1 MMCRITPLH
10 SDQQTSAR
18 LSLTTAIAASLLA
31 VLSLAA
37 SADEKPKAADAV
49 ADTDA
54 AVLRVCASTS
64 ELPFSSQ
71 DKSGFENRIAEVVAE
86 AMGRSVQFIWS
97 TKPGIFAV
105 RDQLNIKLCD
115 VVMGLDTGDD
125 RVLTTRPYYRAPY
138 VFVQRKDSKLN
149 IENWDSPD
157 LQRAEKIS
165 YIPGTAGEVML
176 TKLDLITKHV
186 NYMHSLTNF
195 QDKRNKYTR
204 VPPERMVGEVADGTA
219 DLAVVFAPD
228 VARYVK
234 ANDKLKMTVI
244 SDNNVRVDGEPVP
257 HHFDQSIAVRKDD
270 KDLQAAVDAAVEKAK
285 PKIEAILKEEGI
297 PLLPAPP
304 PRS

>member
-1 MMCRITPLH
+1 MMCHITPLH
-10 SDQQTSAR
+10 SDRQTSAR
-18 LSLTTAIAASLLA
+18 LSLTTAVAASLLA
-31 VLSLAA
+31 ALSLAA
-37 SADEKPKAADAV
+37 SADETPKAADTA
-49 ADTDA
+49 ADTGA

-64 ELPFSSQ
+64 ELPFSGQ

-105 RDQLNIKLCD
+105 RDQLNMKLCD

-138 VFVQRKDSKLN
+138 IFVQRKDSKLN

-204 VPPERMVGEVADGTA
+204 VPPERMMAEVADGTA
-219 DLAVVFAPD
+219 ELAVVFAPD

-244 SDNNVRVDGEPVP
+244 PDNNVRVDGEPVP
-257 HHFDQSIAVRKDD
+257 HHFDQSLAVRKDD
-270 KDLQAAVDAAVEKAK
+270 KDLRAAVDAAVEKAK